1 MPSSSGPVPRALAAS
16 YTLATAGV
24 KVALLERGDFPGSK
38 NVMGGVL
45 YRQPTEEIFGEGF
58 WKEAPVERHVI
69 ETQAWVLTDN
79 SAFKAAHRHTAFD
92 AEPFNSFTVLRAKFD
107 KWAAQKVRAAGAL
120 IIPETLVQNPILNG
134 DQVVGVRTGRPDGD
148 IYADVVI
155 AADGINSLM
164 AQRVGLRK
172 EVPAD
177 EAALA
182 VKEVIALPRE
192 VIENRFGLSNDQ
204 GATIEL
210 YGSASMG
217 MVGTGFIY
225 TNKDTLSVGTGALVS
240 QLAES
245 GITPNDMLEHLKAHP
260 SIAPLLEGGETRE
273 FLAHLIPEGGLHGIP
288 KLSMGGMLVVG
299 DAAMLVN
306 SMHREGSNL
315 AMTSGKLAAQA
326 ALRAK
331 EWNDYSAASLKYY
344 DQLVRDSWIYRDLH
358 KYRNMGRFFEHHPE
372 FFGFYPELLNE
383 AAREMLTVN
392 GVSKRAKQRKIF
404 WDALRQRNPLKMALD
419 FYGAWRSIA

>member
-1 MPSSSGPVPRALAAS
+1 M
-16 YTLATAGV
+16 
-24 KVALLERGDFPGSK
+24 
-38 NVMGGVL
+38 
-45 YRQPTEEIFGEGF
+45 
-58 WKEAPVERHVI
+58 
-69 ETQAWVLTDN
+69 
-79 SAFKAAHRHTAFD
+79 
-92 AEPFNSFTVLRAKFD
+92 
-107 KWAAQKVRAAGAL
+107 
-120 IIPETLVQNPILNG
+120 
-134 DQVVGVRTGRPDGD
+134 RTGRPDGD
-148 IYADVVI
+148 LYADVVI

-192 VIENRFGLSNDQ
+192 VIEDRFGLTNDQ

-225 TNKDTLSVGTGALVS
+225 TNKDTLSVGVGALVS

-326 ALRAK
+326 VLRAK

-344 DQLVRDSWIYRDLH
+344 DQLIRDSWIYRDLY
-358 KYRNMGRFFEHHPE
+358 KYRNMGRFFERHPE

-383 AAREMLTVN
+383 AAREMLTVD

-404 WDALRQRNPLKMALD
+404 WDALRRRNPLRMALD